1 MVLVRFSTIF
11 LRISIFLT
19 FGVFVFGEESPLQV
33 DVTKAVKCPD
43 QEKAA
48 KSDKVI
54 FFGRFLLCFW
64 ANFARFWHVLG
75 QFSLGNFF
83 GLFVSSF
90 WADLDCILV
99 IFGMF

>member
-54 FFGRFLLCFW
+54 LGPFYVMFW
-64 ANFARFWHVLG
+64 ANFDKVWPF
-75 QFSLGNFF
+75 
-83 GLFVSSF
+83 
-90 WADLDCILV
+90 
-99 IFGMF
+99 

>member
-54 FFGRFLLCFW
+54 FLAFFVRFYAFINLFRIFLYAFHY
-64 ANFARFWHVLG
+64 RLG
-75 QFSLGNFF
+75 HFN
-83 GLFVSSF
+83 
-90 WADLDCILV
+90 
-99 IFGMF
+99 